1 MTTIT
6 PSIKDKILFHLRD
19 NYPLEQM
26 SYYKTKEILT
36 ATETDFDT
44 FKAILS
50 QFERFGFLEEL
61 GVGHDHTG
69 FILLADLHDFAHKG
83 GFFLQEEIFKG
94 NIEKLGFEIDHL
106 RKQLGPDHLDTI
118 NKISSI
124 ASAIFSGLA
133 LFPK

>member
-1 MTTIT
+1 MTPIT

-26 SYYKTKEILT
+26 AYYETKELLT

-44 FKAILS
+44 LKAVLN

-61 GVGHDHTG
+61 GVGHEHIA

-94 NIEKLGFEIDHL
+94 NIEKLGFEIDNL

-124 ASAIFSGLA
+124 ASAIFTGLA

>member
-6 PSIKDKILFHLRD
+6 LAIKDIVLFHLRD
-19 NYPLEQM
+19 NYPLEQLV
-26 SYYKTKEILT
+26 YVTTKELLIH
-36 ATETDFDT
+36 TETDFDT
-44 FKAILS
+44 FRAVLR

-61 GVGHDHTG
+61 GVEYENTC
-69 FILLADLHDFAHKG
+69 FILLADLHDFAYKG
-83 GFFLQEEIFKG
+83 GFFVQEELFKG

-106 RKQLGPDHLDTI
+106 RKQLGPDHLDTM

-133 LFPK
+133 LLPK